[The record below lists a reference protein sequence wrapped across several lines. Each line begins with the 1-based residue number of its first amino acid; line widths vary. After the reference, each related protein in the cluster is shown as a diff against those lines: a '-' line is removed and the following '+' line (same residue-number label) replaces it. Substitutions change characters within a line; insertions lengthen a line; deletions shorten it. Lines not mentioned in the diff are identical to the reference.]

1 MWCKL
6 ARGVESK
13 KGTKSRAGCTNIGLG
28 MKNSIYWTI
37 RASEDCSESFMGMS
51 DVLIRMQLII
61 LLLGPTCIQTIV
73 FEPRSLM
80 KSWQPVT
87 SDEIFMALDLIML
100 MAMVQ
105 QRTLKCCCSRVAF
118 LEILIFPQ
126 DRFELIA

>member
-1 MWCKL
+1 MK
-6 ARGVESK
+6 AKNGQ
-13 KGTKSRAGCTNIGLG
+13 KGRAGCTNIGLG

-37 RASEDCSESFMGMS
+37 EASEDCSESFRGMS
-51 DVLIRMQLII
+51 DILIRMQLII
-61 LLLGPTCIQTIV
+61 LLLRPTCIQTIV

-100 MAMVQ
+100 MAIVQ
-105 QRTLKCCCSRVAF
+105 QPTLKCYCSRVAF

-126 DRFELIA
+126 TMTQNRFELIT